1 MNRKTASI
9 KDVARVAGVSTAT
22 VSRALSNPELLTE
35 ATRETVIAAIQS
47 TGYRVNQAARNL
59 RKRQAGA
66 VLVLVPNLGNP
77 FFSEILAGISRGFD
91 LNGPSV
97 LITDSSERHETG
109 ERLVEYFLDSRIDGM
124 ISLDGSLTP
133 EDLAEFDRAG
143 VAERVVFCCE
153 WVHGMSLPSV
163 RSDNLE
169 GARLAIRHLYDLG
182 HRKIAHVT
190 GPQGNVLTRMRRE
203 GVLAER
209 QRLDLPARSEWI
221 IRGDFSLRSGAEAAH
236 QILAMTDRP
245 TAVFCAS
252 DEVALGLISTMQ
264 QAGVRV
270 PEDLSVVGFDDI
282 AISEFAIPPLTTIR
296 QDRHKLGRSAA
307 RLLQSMLDQ
316 PQGKGPVPMGFVELV
331 GVELIVR
338 GSTAPAKA

>member
-97 LITDSSERHETG
+97 LITDTSERHETG

-143 VAERVVFCCE
+143 VAERVVFCWHE
-153 WVHGMSLPSV
+153 PAFGAQRQSGGRTAGHPTSL
-163 RSDNLE
+163 
-169 GARLAIRHLYDLG
+169 
-182 HRKIAHVT
+182 
-190 GPQGNVLTRMRRE
+190 
-203 GVLAER
+203 
-209 QRLDLPARSEWI
+209 
-221 IRGDFSLRSGAEAAH
+221 
-236 QILAMTDRP
+236 
-245 TAVFCAS
+245 
-252 DEVALGLISTMQ
+252 
-264 QAGVRV
+264 
-270 PEDLSVVGFDDI
+270 
-282 AISEFAIPPLTTIR
+282 
-296 QDRHKLGRSAA
+296 
-307 RLLQSMLDQ
+307 
-316 PQGKGPVPMGFVELV
+316 
-331 GVELIVR
+331 
-338 GSTAPAKA
+338 